1 MKLVTRMFNDGP
13 ANTAL
18 INAAARALESEQP
31 DPVVVDPY
39 AKKLAGEEG
48 MRLLESY
55 GESFVLIETIRTK
68 FFDDAI
74 LDSLKNGKRQFVVL
88 GAGLD
93 SRPYRFSLPPDV
105 LWFEVDFG
113 SILEYKRRILKDD
126 KPSATPID
134 VCTDVSKLELQ
145 RDLVSRGFDP
155 RKGSVWIAEGLIPY
169 LKDEQ
174 VENLLS
180 LIAGASAPGS
190 TLLIT
195 CPGKKL
201 IKSNLETS
209 KSYKLLESFG
219 ARVRLLGH
227 RLARR
232 AG

>member
-1 MKLVTRMFNDGP
+1 MR
-13 ANTAL
+13 
-18 INAAARALESEQP
+18 AARALESEQP
-31 DPVVVDPY
+31 DQVIKDPY

-55 GESFVLIETIRTK
+55 GKSFVLIETIRTK

-134 VCTDVSKLELQ
+134 VCTDLRNWSCRGCGFEGVGSEERVGMDCGGAYPVPQ
-145 RDLVSRGFDP
+145 R
-155 RKGSVWIAEGLIPY
+155 
-169 LKDEQ
+169 
-174 VENLLS
+174 
-180 LIAGASAPGS
+180 
-190 TLLIT
+190 
-195 CPGKKL
+195 
-201 IKSNLETS
+201 
-209 KSYKLLESFG
+209 
-219 ARVRLLGH
+219 
-227 RLARR
+227 
-232 AG
+232 